1 VAEHLT
7 PLDTLA
13 APSRTDLMV
22 FCQVNTEK
30 AVFAIEGKV
39 NETFDDEICRW
50 IRDARKADPVFLGLP
65 INPRKKARLEFLNQL
80 LDLNVGTES
89 DLYYQLFHRTACA
102 LLEARSIYASTAF
115 MVVQSFLRCEEN
127 WNAYQAFAAA
137 MGFMHIVGDSFTE
150 AKYLTKFT
158 GIGLRLGWVYDATS

>member
-115 MVVQSFLRCEEN
+115 M
-127 WNAYQAFAAA
+127 
-137 MGFMHIVGDSFTE
+137 HIVGDSFTE